1 MDGFCRPISPQIQ
14 VVPKGDGF
22 SGSLKYNLGARSR
35 QLGTYL
41 SADEDGHGVSL
52 HPRRASM
59 NTAWAVHLHQG
70 QNVQCLLLLST
81 AYSGYL
87 AATDAPAPFGHR
99 GLRVEQRNYDH
110 PEVIAI
116 LWFAIPSESGDEVL
130 LRHINRGCLRAN
142 GRYLRWN
149 NGVSVQAINNIANV
163 TTMMHWVVEHTPARE
178 GMPPLP
184 APTVLQL
191 HFPAAMLLN
200 VATRLIH
207 YVWLNDDVDGPLIE
221 HGEFFFVGR
230 SVFRL
235 RNELAMQLGAIMD
248 VSDLVMCLRTAHAEL
263 RYPDVHAE

>member
-1 MDGFCRPISPQIQ
+1 
-14 VVPKGDGF
+14 
-22 SGSLKYNLGARSR
+22 
-35 QLGTYL
+35 
-41 SADEDGHGVSL
+41 
-52 HPRRASM
+52 M

-248 VSDLVMCLRTAHAEL
+248 VSDLVMCLRTGVDRL
-263 RYPDVHAE
+263 TPLLVNLPRN